1 MARFLFIDE
10 KIINLMQVNEKP
22 CGGSAVQTY
31 GWILGLIAEG
41 QEVLVMTRTD
51 DKTVLKEECRN
62 IKIVPMYDFNK
73 GIRWFRWLYY
83 RLPHMYK
90 NIKNSKP
97 DYLYSGIA
105 GWTTLLLALTCRI
118 LHVKYIQRIS
128 SDAHLDKRF
137 RDTNSTIH
145 HFLLYWGLKLSHHIL
160 CQNNYQLLKIK
171 KKFPNKS
178 AIKILNPYYLKI
190 QDLHTNEHTGGYIA
204 WLGLYRYA
212 KNLKLLYQIA
222 AILKH
227 EQFLIAGKAGSNSDE
242 ETTVYLE
249 KLKQLP
255 NVQFSGYLERTQVSP
270 FLAKAKFLLNTSRFE
285 GFSNTFLEA
294 WAVGT
299 PVLST
304 VNVNPDS
311 IISNHNLGIVYNEV
325 FDLCKQHATLLQQKY
340 QLMSENAR
348 QYVAH
353 YHGYRI
359 VTQQLLSYLS
369 KTDKPITSSTYL
381 NTPVQIKIVK

>member
-1 MARFLFIDE
+1 
-10 KIINLMQVNEKP
+10 
-22 CGGSAVQTY
+22 
-31 GWILGLIAEG
+31 
-41 QEVLVMTRTD
+41 
-51 DKTVLKEECRN
+51 
-62 IKIVPMYDFNK
+62 MYDFNK
-73 GIRWFRWLYY
+73 GIRWLRWIYY
-83 RLPHMYK
+83 RLPYTYK
-90 NIKNSKP
+90 KIKAAKP
-97 DYLYSGIA
+97 DYIYSGIA
-105 GWTTLLLALTCRI
+105 GWTTLLLAMTCRM

-137 RDTNSTIH
+137 RDTYSAMH
-145 HFLLYWGLKLSHHIL
+145 HFILYWGLRMSHHIL

-171 KKFPNKS
+171 KKFPHKS
-178 AIKILNPYYLKI
+178 AIKIFNPHYLKNPGEFNN
-190 QDLHTNEHTGGYIA
+190 DHSGGYIA
-204 WLGLYRYA
+204 WLGIYRQA
-212 KNLKLLYQIA
+212 KGLKLLYQIA
-222 AILKH
+222 SVLKH
-227 EQFLIAGKAGSNSDE
+227 EQFMVAGKTGANCDE
-242 ETTVYLE
+242 ETLTYLE
-249 KLKQLP
+249 KLQHLP
-255 NVQFSGYLERTQVSP
+255 NVAFPGYLERTQVLP
-270 FLAKAKFLLNTSRFE
+270 FLAKAKFLLNTSYFE

-325 FDLCKQHATLLQQKY
+325 FDLCRQHATLSRELY

-359 VTQQLLSYLS
+359 VTRQLLSYLS

-381 NTPVQIKIVK
+381 NAPA

>member
-22 CGGSAVQTY
+22 TGGSAVQTY
-31 GWILGLIAEG
+31 GWILGLLAEG
-41 QEVLVMTRTD
+41 QEVSVMTNANS
-51 DKTVLKEECRN
+51 KTVLKEECRN
-62 IKIVPMYDFNK
+62 IRIIPMYDFNK
-73 GIRWFRWLYY
+73 GIRWLRWIYY

-90 NIKNSKP
+90 KIKKAKP

-105 GWTTLLLALTCRI
+105 GWGTLVLAVTCRI

-137 RDTNSTIH
+137 RDTYSAIH
-145 HFLLYWGLKLSHHIL
+145 QFILHWGLKMSHHIL
-160 CQNNYQLLKIK
+160 CQNNYQLLKIQK
-171 KKFPNKS
+171 RFPNKS
-178 AIKILNPYYLKI
+178 AIKILNPFYLKY
-190 QDLHTNEHTGGYIA
+190 QELPAEKPSNGYIA
-204 WLGLYRYA
+204 WLGLYRYP

-222 AILKH
+222 SLLKH
-227 EQFLIAGKAGSNSDE
+227 EKFLVAGKAGSNSDE
-242 ETTVYLE
+242 ETTTYLK
-249 KLKQLP
+249 KLQQLP
-255 NVQFSGYLERTQVSP
+255 NVQFPGFLERAQVLP

-299 PVLST
+299 PVIST

-311 IISNHNLGIVYNEV
+311 IISNHQLGIVYTDV
-325 FDLCKQHATLLQQKY
+325 FDLCQQHATLSPELY
-340 QLMSENAR
+340 QLISENAR

-359 VTQQLLSYLS
+359 VTRQLLSYLS

-381 NTPVQIKIVK
+381 NAPA

>member
-10 KIINLMQVNEKP
+10 MIINLMQVNEKP
-22 CGGSAVQTY
+22 TGGSAVQTY
-31 GWILGLIAEG
+31 GWILGLLAEG
-41 QEVLVMTRTD
+41 QEVLVMTKS
-51 DKTVLKEECRN
+51 DKQTVLKEECRN
-62 IKIVPMYDFNK
+62 IKIVPLYDLNK
-73 GIRWFRWLYY
+73 GIRWFRWIYY

-90 NIKNSKP
+90 KIKKAKP

-105 GWTTLLLALTCRI
+105 GWTTLLLAMICRI

-128 SDAHLDKRF
+128 SDAHLDKRY
-137 RDTNSTIH
+137 RDTYSAAHQTV
-145 HFLLYWGLKLSHHIL
+145 LYWGLRMSHHIL

-171 KKFPNKS
+171 KKFPHKS
-178 AIKILNPYYLKI
+178 VIKILNPYYLEN
-190 QDLHTNEHTGGYIA
+190 QEPPANEQSRGYIA
-204 WLGLYRYA
+204 WLGLYRYP

-222 AILKH
+222 SLLKH
-227 EQFLIAGKAGSNSDE
+227 EQFLVAGKAGSNSDE
-242 ETTVYLE
+242 ETTMYLE
-249 KLKQLP
+249 KLQQLK
-255 NVQFSGYLERTQVSP
+255 NVQFPGFLERTQVLP

-311 IISNHNLGIVYNEV
+311 IISNHKLGIVYNDV
-325 FDLCKQHATLLQQKY
+325 FDLCKQYTTLPRELY

-359 VTQQLLSYLS
+359 VTKQLLSYLS
-369 KTDKPITSSTYL
+369 KTDKPITSKTFL
-381 NTPVQIKIVK
+381 NAPA

>member
-22 CGGSAVQTY
+22 TGGSAVQTY
-31 GWILGLIAEG
+31 GWILGLLAEG
-41 QEVLVMTRTD
+41 QEVLVMTKTD
-51 DKTVLKEECRN
+51 SKTVLKEECRN
-62 IKIVPMYDFNK
+62 IKIIPMYDFNK
-73 GIRWFRWLYY
+73 GIRWFRWIYY

-90 NIKNSKP
+90 KIKKAKP

-105 GWTTLLLALTCRI
+105 GWTTLLLAITCRI

-137 RDTNSTIH
+137 RDTYSATHQII
-145 HFLLYWGLKLSHHIL
+145 LYWGLRMSHHIL

-171 KKFPNKS
+171 KKFPHKS
-178 AIKILNPYYLKI
+178 AIKILNPYYL
-190 QDLHTNEHTGGYIA
+190 QNQELPTSEQPRGYIA
-204 WLGLYRYA
+204 WLGLYRYP
-212 KNLKLLYQIA
+212 KNMKLLYEIA
-222 AILKH
+222 SLLKH
-227 EQFLIAGKAGSNSDE
+227 QQFLVAGKEGSNSDE
-242 ETTVYLE
+242 ETSTYLK
-249 KLKQLP
+249 KLQQLS
-255 NVQFSGYLERTQVSP
+255 NVKFPGFLERAQVLP

-294 WAVGT
+294 WSVGT
-299 PVLST
+299 PILST

-311 IISNHNLGIVYNEV
+311 IISNHKLGIVYTDV
-325 FDLCKQHATLLQQKY
+325 FDLCRQHATVSRELY
-340 QLMSENAR
+340 QLMTENAR

-359 VTQQLLSYLS
+359 VTQQLLNYLS
-369 KTDKPITSSTYL
+369 KTDKPITSSTFL
-381 NTPVQIKIVK
+381 NVPA

>member
-22 CGGSAVQTY
+22 TGGSSVQTY
-31 GWILGLIAEG
+31 GWILGLLAEG
-41 QEVLVMTRTD
+41 QEVLVMTKI
-51 DKTVLKEECRN
+51 DKTTVLKEECRN
-62 IKIVPMYDFNK
+62 IKIVPMYNFNK

-83 RLPHMYK
+83 RLPYTYK
-90 NIKNSKP
+90 KIKETKP
-97 DYLYSGIA
+97 DYIYSGIA
-105 GWTTLLLALTCRI
+105 GWITLFLALTCRM
-118 LHVKYIQRIS
+118 LDVKYIQRIS

-137 RDTNSTIH
+137 RDTYSAMH
-145 HFLLYWGLKLSHHIL
+145 HFILYWGLKMTHHIL

-171 KKFPNKS
+171 KKYPRKS
-178 AIKILNPYYLKI
+178 AIKILNPFYLI
-190 QDLHTNEHTGGYIA
+190 NQELPSDDHSQGYIA
-204 WLGLYRYA
+204 WLGLYRYP
-212 KNLKLLYQIA
+212 KNLKLLYEIA
-222 AILKH
+222 NLLKH
-227 EQFLIAGKAGSNSDE
+227 EQFLVAGKAGSNSDE
-242 ETTVYLE
+242 ETTKYLK
-249 KLKQLP
+249 KLQQLP
-255 NVQFSGYLERTQVSP
+255 NVKFPGFLERAQVLP

-311 IISNHNLGIVYNEV
+311 IISNHKLGVVYNDV
-325 FDLCKQHATLLQQKY
+325 FDLCRQHATMSKEQY
-340 QLMSENAR
+340 ELMSENAR

-353 YHGYRI
+353 YHSYRI

-369 KTDKPITSSTYL
+369 KTDKPITSSTFL
-381 NTPVQIKIVK
+381 NAPA

>member
-1 MARFLFIDE
+1 MARFLIIDE

-22 CGGSAVQTY
+22 CGGAAVQTY
-31 GWILGLIAEG
+31 GWILGLIDEG
-41 QEVLVMTRTD
+41 QEVLVMTKAD

-62 IKIVPMYDFNK
+62 IRIVPMYDFNK
-73 GIRWFRWLYY
+73 GIRWLRWIYY
-83 RLPHMYK
+83 RLPYTYK
-90 NIKNSKP
+90 KIKAAKP
-97 DYLYSGIA
+97 DYIYSGIA
-105 GWTTLLLALTCRI
+105 GWTTLLLAMTCRM

-137 RDTNSTIH
+137 RDTYSAMH
-145 HFLLYWGLKLSHHIL
+145 HFILYWGLRMSHHIL

-171 KKFPNKS
+171 KKFPHKS
-178 AIKILNPYYLKI
+178 AIKIFNPHYLKNPGEFNN
-190 QDLHTNEHTGGYIA
+190 DHSGGYIA
-204 WLGLYRYA
+204 WLGIYRQA
-212 KNLKLLYQIA
+212 KGLKLLYQIA
-222 AILKH
+222 SVLKH
-227 EQFLIAGKAGSNSDE
+227 EQFMVAGKTGANCDE
-242 ETTVYLE
+242 ETLTYLE
-249 KLKQLP
+249 KLQHLP
-255 NVQFSGYLERTQVSP
+255 NVAFPGYLERTQVLP
-270 FLAKAKFLLNTSRFE
+270 FLAKAKFLLNTSYFE

-325 FDLCKQHATLLQQKY
+325 FDLCRQHATLSRELY

-359 VTQQLLSYLS
+359 VTRQLLSYLS

-381 NTPVQIKIVK
+381 NAPA

>member
-22 CGGSAVQTY
+22 TGGSSVQTY

-41 QEVLVMTRTD
+41 QEVQVMTRID
-51 DKTVLKEECRN
+51 SKTVLKEECKN

-73 GIRWFRWLYY
+73 GIRWFRWIYY

-90 NIKNSKP
+90 KIKRAKP

-105 GWTTLLLALTCRI
+105 GWTTLLLTMTCRI

-128 SDAHLDKRF
+128 SDAHLDKRY
-137 RDTNSTIH
+137 RDTYSAIQ
-145 HFLLYWGLKLSHHIL
+145 HFILYWGLRMSHHIL

-178 AIKILNPYYLKI
+178 AIKILNPHYLDH
-190 QDLHTNEHTGGYIA
+190 QELPANEHASGYIA
-204 WLGLYRYA
+204 WLGLYRYP
-212 KNLKLLYQIA
+212 KNLKLLFQVA
-222 AILKH
+222 SLLKK
-227 EQFLIAGKAGSNSDE
+227 EQFWIAGKAGSNSDE
-242 ETTVYLE
+242 ETTTYLE
-249 KLKQLP
+249 KLKKLP
-255 NVQFSGYLERTQVSP
+255 NVHFPGFLERTQVLP

-285 GFSNTFLEA
+285 GFSNTFLES

-299 PVLST
+299 PVMST

-311 IISNHNLGIVYNEV
+311 IISNHQLGIVYTDV
-325 FDLCKQHATLLQQKY
+325 FDLSRQHATLTKEQY

-348 QYVAH
+348 QYVTH

-359 VTQQLLSYLS
+359 VTQQLLTYLS
-369 KTDKPITSSTYL
+369 KTDKPITSSSYL
-381 NTPVQIKIVK
+381 NAPA